1 MDYRTRIVH
10 TGKDTDPFTGAASV
24 PIYQVSTFAQ
34 EDPARPGPY
43 EYARGTNPT
52 REAVEHA
59 IAVLEGGE
67 VGLAFSSGMAAIS
80 SVLLLFQP
88 GDHLVVSQD
97 VYGGTYR
104 VLTTLFRRWGLEV
117 TFVDSSDPEQ
127 VEKAVRRNTRALYVE
142 TPSNP
147 LLKITD
153 LKAVVEIARRH
164 GLLTII
170 DNTFMTPYLQR
181 PLALG
186 FDIVIHSA
194 TKFLGGHSDLIAGL
208 VVTADEKTGKKLK
221 FIQNAFGAIL
231 GPQDSWLLLRG
242 MKTLAVRME
251 AQQAGAAKIARWLKE
266 RKGIKAV
273 YYPGLEEHPG
283 YEIHRRQAAGG
294 GAVLAF
300 ELPGRE
306 KVLRFMRA
314 VKLPLKAVSLGG
326 VESILS
332 YPATMSHAAVPPE
345 ERRRLGIGDGLVRLS
360 VGLEAPEDLQED
372 LERALQQAGVEG

>member
-1 MDYRTRIVH
+1 M
-10 TGKDTDPFTGAASV
+10 
-24 PIYQVSTFAQ
+24 
-34 EDPARPGPY
+34 
-43 EYARGTNPT
+43 
-52 REAVEHA
+52 
-59 IAVLEGGE
+59 
-67 VGLAFSSGMAAIS
+67 
-80 SVLLLFQP
+80 
-88 GDHLVVSQD
+88 VVSQD

-117 TFVDSSDPEQ
+117 TFVDSSVPEQ

-231 GPQDSWLLLRG
+231 GP
-242 MKTLAVRME
+242 
-251 AQQAGAAKIARWLKE
+251 
-266 RKGIKAV
+266 
-273 YYPGLEEHPG
+273 PGLLVAAPRDENLSG
-283 YEIHRRQAAGG
+283 ARGSSAGG
-294 GAVLAF
+294 SSEAG
-300 ELPGRE
+300 
-306 KVLRFMRA
+306 
-314 VKLPLKAVSLGG
+314 SL
-326 VESILS
+326 
-332 YPATMSHAAVPPE
+332 
-345 ERRRLGIGDGLVRLS
+345 
-360 VGLEAPEDLQED
+360 
-372 LERALQQAGVEG
+372 VEGTKRD